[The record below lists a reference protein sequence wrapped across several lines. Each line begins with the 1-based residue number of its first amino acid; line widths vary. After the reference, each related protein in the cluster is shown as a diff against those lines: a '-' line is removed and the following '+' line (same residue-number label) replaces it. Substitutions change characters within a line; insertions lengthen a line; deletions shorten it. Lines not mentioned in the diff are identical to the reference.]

1 MQMGNT
7 KRFKEI
13 VNIINTRK
21 ITSQEMLLRE
31 VQLSGFNVTQSTI
44 SRDLKDLRL
53 AKRRNLNGEEYFVI
67 DNNVYPD
74 KKSLSF
80 EKLVSKLKESVIS
93 IRDAGNV
100 IVIKTHPGEAQ
111 GVAASIDSMNY
122 YEILGT
128 VAGDDSIICVVDT
141 IENTARLMDILN
153 NI

>member
-1 MQMGNT
+1 MSNS

-13 VNIINTRK
+13 VNIINTKK

-31 VQLSGFNVTQSTI
+31 IKSLGFNVTQSTI

-53 AKRRNLNGEEYFVI
+53 IKRRNLEGEEYLVI
-67 DNNVYPD
+67 DNNVFPD
-74 KKSLSF
+74 KKPLSF

-93 IRDAGNV
+93 IRNAGNI

-111 GVAASIDSMNY
+111 GVAAAIDSMNY
-122 YEILGT
+122 FEILGT
-128 VAGDDSIICVVDT
+128 VAGDDSIICIIDT
-141 IENTARLMDILN
+141 VENTDKLVNILK

>member
-1 MQMGNT
+1 MGNS

-13 VNIINTRK
+13 VNIINTKK

-31 VQLSGFNVTQSTI
+31 VQSTGFNVTQSTI

-53 AKRRNLNGEEYFVI
+53 IKRRNFDGEEYYVI
-67 DNNVYPD
+67 DNNVFLD
-74 KKSLSF
+74 KKPLSF

-93 IRDAGNV
+93 LRNANNI
-100 IVIKTHPGEAQ
+100 IVVKTHPGEAQ

-128 VAGDDSIICVVDT
+128 VAGDDSIICIIDT
-141 IENTARLMDILN
+141 VENTVKLMDILK

>member
-1 MQMGNT
+1 MGNS
-7 KRFKEI
+7 KRLKEI
-13 VNIINTRK
+13 VNILNTKK

-31 VQLSGFNVTQSTI
+31 VQSTGFNVTQSTI

-53 AKRRNLNGEEYFVI
+53 IKRRNLDGEEYYVI
-67 DNNVYPD
+67 DNNVFLD
-74 KKSLSF
+74 KKPLSF

-93 IRDAGNV
+93 LRNANNI
-100 IVIKTHPGEAQ
+100 IVVKTHPGEAQ

-128 VAGDDSIICVVDT
+128 VAGDDSIICIVDT
-141 IENTARLMDILN
+141 VENTVKLMDILK